1 MASRRIPKAV
11 ARRTP
16 LFPVLMVAA
25 LAALLSSCSGSPS
38 LRTRS
43 LLVVGDSVATQAA
56 EALIHLAPPGTTVS
70 VDTVRPGTA
79 PCDWNN
85 GFTDPTDNKYE
96 SFAKILG
103 EVHPAVVAFVFTG
116 NPGLSGTAAGCVDA
130 NRPYDLAQLPR
141 A

>member
-79 PCDWNN
+79 PCDWNH

-96 SFAKILG
+96 SFNENPRRSSSGSGRLRLYG
-103 EVHPAVVAFVFTG
+103 E
-116 NPGLSGTAAGCVDA
+116 PGSVRNGSRLRRCEQT
-130 NRPYDLAQLPR
+130 LL
-141 A
+141 